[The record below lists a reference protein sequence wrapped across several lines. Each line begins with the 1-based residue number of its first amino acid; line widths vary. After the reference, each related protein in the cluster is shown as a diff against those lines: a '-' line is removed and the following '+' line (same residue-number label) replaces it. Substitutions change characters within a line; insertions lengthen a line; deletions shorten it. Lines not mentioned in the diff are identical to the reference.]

1 MFGVAS
7 SLSLQYLTSTV
18 GQDAGTMICNAYA
31 QNKPAAV
38 AFFFKLNGIFAAGV
52 GGQKFPASVAYITT
66 NEKALLSGTEPCPTF
81 IVGLATAFQS
91 DLQNNGLTVADAK
104 AALTQFIQTNF
115 QLLSGAS
122 GSG

>member
-7 SLSLQYLTSTV
+7 SLSLQNLASTI

-38 AFFFKLNGIFAAGV
+38 AFFVKLNGLFAAGV
-52 GGQKFPASVAYITT
+52 GSQKFPASVAYITT
-66 NEKALLSGTEPCPTF
+66 NEKALLAGTEPCPTF

-91 DLQNNGLTVADAK
+91 DSQNNGVADAK
-104 AALTQFIQTNF
+104 ATLTQFIQTNF
-115 QLLSGAS
+115 PQLAALLG
-122 GSG
+122 